1 MTQESVVI
9 ENETGLHARPA
20 SMLVEEAEN
29 YEAQVQLIYDDQE
42 INAKSIM
49 GVMSLGINQSEEITI
64 AADGEDE
71 AEAVT
76 GLVNLIESGFAK

>member
-9 ENETGLHARPA
+9 KNETGLHARPA

-64 AADGEDE
+64 AAEGEDE